1 MALILN
7 EEQQMLKESADGFL
21 REVAPV
27 EALRKLRDERNVDG
41 FSRSLWQQ
49 MTDMGW
55 PGILIPEEYGGL
67 AFGHVGMGQISEA
80 CGRTLTASPLFASAV
95 LGASALALAGSE
107 QQQKE
112 LLPKIS
118 AGELLLALA
127 VDEGP
132 RYDPLAIAMAAK
144 KNSSGYVL
152 NGAKQFVVDGHS
164 AQTFIVCART
174 DGAVGTSA
182 GLTLFLVD
190 AAAAGVQVE
199 RVIMADSRNS
209 AMLRFNDVVVDRDA
223 ILGEL
228 HGGYTPL
235 QQVLDIGNAHL
246 AAELLGISLEVF
258 ERTVKYLQERKQFGV
273 IIGSFQ
279 GLQHRAAHLF
289 SELQQARSVV
299 LRALQGLQENH
310 PDRGRQV
317 SIAKA
322 KVSEVAQL
330 ATNEAIQMHGGI
342 GMTDDL
348 DLGFF
353 IKRARVAEQLYGDHR
368 YHLRRFAEL
377 SGY

>member
-7 EEQQMLKESADGFL
+7 EEQRMLKESADGFL

-27 EALRKLRDERNVDG
+27 EALRKLRDERDADG
-41 FSRSLWQQ
+41 FSRALWQQ

-55 PGILIPEEYGGL
+55 SGILIPEQYGGL

-95 LGASALALAGSE
+95 LGASALVLAGGE
-107 QQQKE
+107 QQQA

-132 RYDPLAIAMAAK
+132 RHDPSAVAMTAQK
-144 KNSSGYVL
+144 TSSGYLL
-152 NGAKQFVVDGHS
+152 NGEKQFVVDGHS
-164 AQTFIVCART
+164 AQILIVCART
-174 DGAVGTSA
+174 HGAGGSSA

-190 AAAAGVQVE
+190 AAASGVHIE

-209 AMLRFNDVVVDRDA
+209 AMVRFKDVAVDREA
-223 ILGEL
+223 ILGDL
-228 HGGYTPL
+228 HGGFAL
-235 QQVLDIGNAHL
+235 QRQVLDIGNAHL
-246 AAELLGISLEVF
+246 AAELLGIALEVF

-273 IIGSFQ
+273 TIGSFQ

-299 LRALQGLQENH
+299 LRALQGLQESH
-310 PDRGRQV
+310 PDSARQV

-322 KVSEVAQL
+322 KVSAVAQL

-342 GMTDDL
+342 GMTDEL

-353 IKRARVAEQLYGDHR
+353 IKRARVAEQLYGDQR